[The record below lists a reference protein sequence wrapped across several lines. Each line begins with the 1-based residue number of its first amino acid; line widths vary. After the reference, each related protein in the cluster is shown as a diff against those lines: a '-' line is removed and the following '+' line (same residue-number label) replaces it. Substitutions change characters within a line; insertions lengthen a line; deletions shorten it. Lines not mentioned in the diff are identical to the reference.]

1 MSTDP
6 IVTVDPSIANSADQ
20 SKDTSQAKAQT
31 PSNSDAVSQKS
42 KPNSHYTGVGTQTEV
57 NHYPTIDQ
65 TQSGSQSANLIQKGS
80 GLQVVIGLGQSGL
93 ATANYL
99 AKRGYSV
106 AITDGSQA
114 PKLMNQLHPSIEI
127 RAFGEINA
135 ELLLQAER
143 IIISPGVALTTP
155 AVAQAKQAGIVIVS
169 DIQLFKEACSAPIIA
184 ITGSNAKSTVTTLV
198 GQMAKDAGINVGVG
212 GNIGVPALSLLE
224 DESLGDK
231 MELAVLELSS
241 FQLETVTDLGA
252 QVATVLNMSPDHLD
266 RHGDMLGY
274 HQAKHRIFQGAKSI
288 VVNRDDALSRPLV
301 ADNTPSLSIGSN
313 APDLGEYGL
322 TTEGD
327 GSLYLTKGTQKLMAA
342 DQLKVKGKHNLVN
355 ALAAIALG
363 ELAGIPLE
371 SMLQTLQDFS
381 GLPHR
386 CQFVDNVAGI
396 DYFNDS
402 KGTNV
407 GSTLAAILGLGSVYS
422 SQSNGKTKLML
433 ILGGQGKGQN
443 FAELAPMI
451 NKYVTQVLLIG
462 EDGPLIAEHLQQAN
476 LSEAVDLHHYQTLEQ
491 AMAKAQQL
499 LTSSLSQV
507 AAVLLSPACA
517 SLDQYSSYNERGDHF
532 CQLVNTLAS

>member
-6 IVTVDPSIANSADQ
+6 IVSRQNTPSVDTTSYKSTDKTQPIANSN
-20 SKDTSQAKAQT
+20 SQDDSSVGHYQPNILTEK
-31 PSNSDAVSQKS
+31 SRSD
-42 KPNSHYTGVGTQTEV
+42 
-57 NHYPTIDQ
+57 
-65 TQSGSQSANLIQKGS
+65 LIQKGS

-106 AITDGSQA
+106 AVTDGNAA
-114 PKLMNQLHPSIEI
+114 PKLAEQLDKNIEI
-127 RAFGEINA
+127 RAFGAIDA
-135 ELLLQAER
+135 ELLLQAQR
-143 IIISPGVALTTP
+143 IIISPGVALNTP
-155 AVAQAKQAGIVIVS
+155 AVAQAKQAGIAIVS
-169 DIQLFKEACSAPIIA
+169 DIQLFKDACTAPIVA

-198 GQMAKDAGINVGVG
+198 GQMAKDAGIKVGVG
-212 GNIGVPALSLLE
+212 GNIGVPALSLLD
-224 DESLGDK
+224 DEQLGDN

-241 FQLETVTDLGA
+241 FQLETVTNLGA
-252 QVATVLNMSPDHLD
+252 KVATVLNMSPDHLD

-274 HQAKHRIFQGAKSI
+274 HQAKHRIFQGAQSV
-288 VVNRDDALSRPLV
+288 VVNRDDALSRPLI
-301 ADNTPSLSIGSN
+301 ADNTPRISIGSN
-313 APDLGEYGL
+313 APDLGEYGII
-322 TTEGD
+322 TEGD
-327 GSLYLTKGTQKLMAA
+327 GSLYLAKGTQKLLAA

-407 GSTLAAILGLGSVYS
+407 GSTQAAILGLGSVYS
-422 SQSNGKTKLML
+422 SNSHGKTKLML

-443 FAELAPMI
+443 FGELVPLV
-451 NKYVTQVLLIG
+451 NKYVSQILLIG
-462 EDGPLIAEHLQQAN
+462 EDAKLIAEHLQQAN
-476 LSEAVDLHHYQTLEQ
+476 LSDDVDMYHYQTLDQ
-491 AMAKAQQL
+491 AMDKAQSL
-499 LTSSLSQV
+499 LGSSLSQIG
-507 AAVLLSPACA
+507 AVLLSPACA
-517 SLDQYSSYNERGDHF
+517 SLDQYSNYNERGEHF
-532 CQLVNTLAS
+532 CQLVDALKS